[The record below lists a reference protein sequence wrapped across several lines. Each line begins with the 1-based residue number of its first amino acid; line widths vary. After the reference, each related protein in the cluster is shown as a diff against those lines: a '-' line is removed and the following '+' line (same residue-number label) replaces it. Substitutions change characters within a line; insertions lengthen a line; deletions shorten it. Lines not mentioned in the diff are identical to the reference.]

1 MTREATATTTG
12 HPSRPAWPAAVAW
25 AHALLFLAFA
35 IACYLVP
42 QSVFGDAAWLPL
54 ARLAVGLLAA
64 ALVALAALLIG
75 AVRSA
80 STRAL
85 RWALLAV
92 LVVDVQVPV
101 LLSLHPAAFDYLERD
116 LGIPWPLVPLA
127 FVGLVA
133 VTVAS
138 LPPPGEAAA
147 GDAG

>member
-1 MTREATATTTG
+1 MTTNG

-42 QSVFGDAAWLPL
+42 QSVFGDAAWQPL

-80 STRAL
+80 SPRAL

-92 LVVDVQVPV
+92 LVVDVQVPL
-101 LLSLHPAAFDYLERD
+101 LLSLHPAGLEYIDRD

-138 LPPPGEAAA
+138 LPPGEAAA
-147 GDAG
+147 GDAA